1 MDIVALQEAK
11 KAQKRIGNLNELETK
26 DKSDTVSAINEVLD
40 QVETLKDKI
49 EDVPDSSAPIV
60 IEHLIPNV
68 QTGEAREMVLPFTG
82 SCFIKGIK
90 CTGNEFTGDFSL
102 KIFTKKPSEGG
113 TYVYYSG
120 IVNNV
125 LWDIMDIPFT
135 DESGERTVYTILENK
150 GVTSSFLLQI
160 YVTKG

>member
-1 MDIVALQEAK
+1 MDVIALQEAK
-11 KAQKRIGNLNELETK
+11 KVQKKLGNLQNLETEV
-26 DKSDTVSAINEVLD
+26 KSDAVSAINEIHD
-40 QVETLKDKI
+40 DVEELRDI
-49 EDVPDSSAPIV
+49 VEGSDSSKPIV
-60 IEHLIPNV
+60 IEHVIPNV
-68 QTGEAREMVLPFTG
+68 ETDEVREVVLPFTS

-102 KIFTKKPSEGG
+102 KIFTKNPAEGG
-113 TYVYYSG
+113 KYVYYSG
-120 IVNNV
+120 TVNNV
-125 LWDIMDIPFT
+125 LWDIMTIPFT